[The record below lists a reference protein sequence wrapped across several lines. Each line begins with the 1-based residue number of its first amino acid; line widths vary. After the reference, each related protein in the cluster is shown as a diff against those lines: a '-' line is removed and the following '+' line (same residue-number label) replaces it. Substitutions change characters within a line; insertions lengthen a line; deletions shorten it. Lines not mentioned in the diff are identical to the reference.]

1 MNGWVML
8 DAEGY
13 NRDDELKSW
22 LAEAKKFVKNL
33 PEK

>member
-13 NRDDELKSW
+13 KRDDELKSW